1 MDSLDRLKDLLR
13 ELFQLDM
20 ADLDFGLYRLFRL
33 KRGEV
38 EAFLNE
44 QLPKEVDRAFEA
56 ITDSDREALKK
67 LVEECAK
74 QARASVADDA
84 ILPSG
89 EPNPK
94 YTETKAVREY
104 VEACGR
110 LAAVDASEA
119 QRADV
124 FNLLYAFFSRYYD
137 DGDFIPR
144 RFFGARPGYAV
155 PYNGE
160 EVLLHWAN
168 KDQYYVKSGEAFRDY
183 AFTVSTLHGEYRVHF
198 KLVEATA
205 PKDNMKGDTRFFFPL
220 PDAAAFD
227 PSSRTFTLPF
237 EYRLPAEV
245 EAASY
250 GRNSKGQAAILDR
263 AEREILEAVPDEL
276 LRAALAAPSPTGRE
290 SQSEPSPTLLRRR
303 LTHFTKKNTS
313 DYFVHK
319 NLGGFLRQELEF
331 FIRDQVVHELDLEGD
346 FQAKRRVLRVFRKLA
361 DIIITFLAQIED
373 AQKRLFEKKKLVLQ
387 TDYLIPIRHVPR
399 TVWPEVLANKP
410 QLDEWK
416 ALLAFEPESGLFSAE
431 GKITED
437 VLELYPTL
445 VVDTRHFSQGFVARV
460 LESADDLD
468 QQTDGVLIHADNAHA
483 LALIQECYRDQ
494 VKCVYIDP
502 PYNRNGDDFPYK
514 DRYRHSSWMAMM
526 HNRLAM
532 ARSCLQPSGIL
543 FSSIDH
549 NECTHLN
556 ILLDGIF
563 GRENRVEELVW
574 AQNTTHSQSPL
585 YSTNHEYVEVY
596 ARDLAAVQAVPQML
610 REPKPGFR
618 EVMDLV
624 GRLNSGYPPIA
635 EIEQALANL
644 YEEHKRE
651 FEAELRRAGLGLD
664 EETRKTDPWRG
675 LYNYCHAEYRD
686 AEGRY
691 VPEAEARERRARIW
705 VWQEADASAPAQ
717 KQAES
722 TRDPAD
728 PNYRFYRPPHPRTG
742 KPCPHP
748 KSGWR
753 WPYEWPD
760 ESRDSFVKYVE
771 ANRVVWGEDE
781 TKVPRFKRFLHEVET
796 NVAKSFF
803 HDYTDGE
810 KELAALFGQ
819 TALFPTPK
827 PTTLVARFVTQSCD
841 QGDTVL
847 DFFAGSGT
855 TGHAVINLNR
865 EDGGRRKFIL
875 VEMADYFDTVL
886 VPRIKK
892 VMFAPEWK
900 DGKPKRLPTAEEAER
915 TPRLVKILRLESY
928 EDALHNTFSDQA
940 VLRLA
945 EREQAYRQ
953 AVGDEEY
960 RIRYLVKL
968 PLEASDSMLNLAKLE
983 HPFDYT
989 LEILTDHGPRIET
1002 VDLVETFNWLYG
1014 LRVHR
1019 LLTWVN
1025 PADTAGKE
1033 DGGRTYRAVVATDRE
1048 GKKRILVVWR
1058 DMAGLDPAIERPFLE
1073 AKAREFGPF
1082 EEQWINGDSA
1092 AKGFSSLD
1100 GLFKRLM
1107 EEGVR

>member
-84 ILPSG
+84 ILPGG

-205 PKDNMKGDTRFFFPL
+205 PKDNTKGDTRFFFPL

-237 EYRLPAEV
+237 EYRLPTEV

-373 AQKRLFEKKKLVLQ
+373 AQKRLFEKKKLVLR
-387 TDYLIPIRHVPR
+387 TDYLIPVQHIPR
-399 TVWPEVLANKP
+399 EFWLEMLRNEGQVAEWRTWLAPELQKDLFNQEGTVNETW
-410 QLDEWK
+410 
-416 ALLAFEPESGLFSAE
+416 
-431 GKITED
+431 
-437 VLELYPTL
+437 LETHPTL
-445 VVDTRHFSQGFVARV
+445 PVHTRHFDRDFVDHL
-460 LESADDLD
+460 LEALPFEDLD
-468 QQTDGVLIHADNAHA
+468 AAIDGLLVKGENHQA
-483 LALIQECYRDQ
+483 LNLLLERYRGW
-494 VKCVYIDP
+494 VKCIYIDP
-502 PYNRNGDDFPYK
+502 PYNTGNDEFIYK
-514 DRYRHSSWMAMM
+514 DRYQHSSWLAMM
-526 HNRLAM
+526 ESRLVL
-532 ARSCLQPSGIL
+532 AREMLSDKGV
-543 FSSIDH
+543 FFASIDDS
-549 NECTHLN
+549 EDAHLRA
-556 ILLDGIF
+556 LLDVIF
-563 GRENRVEELVW
+563 GEGNFAARAVWQKVYSPRMDAKGFSKDHDYVVTYTKVTAQGTERIAAQQDVRQFNFVDALTNRRYRRRSLRKEGKNSRRLDRPNLFYPLIAPDGSEVLPIRPDGSEGRWRWAREKYEDAARKGLIEWVRTGRRWEVYVKQFYDEQATRPPSSVW
-574 AQNTTHSQSPL
+574 LHTEVGH
-585 YSTNHEYVEVY
+585 NHEAAEEV
-596 ARDLAAVQAVPQML
+596 
-610 REPKPGFR
+610 KG
-618 EVMDLV
+618 
-624 GRLNSGYPPIA
+624 
-635 EIEQALANL
+635 
-644 YEEHKRE
+644 
-651 FEAELRRAGLGLD
+651 
-664 EETRKTDPWRG
+664 
-675 LYNYCHAEYRD
+675 
-686 AEGRY
+686 
-691 VPEAEARERRARIW
+691 
-705 VWQEADASAPAQ
+705 
-717 KQAES
+717 
-722 TRDPAD
+722 
-728 PNYRFYRPPHPRTG
+728 
-742 KPCPHP
+742 
-748 KSGWR
+748 
-753 WPYEWPD
+753 
-760 ESRDSFVKYVE
+760 
-771 ANRVVWGEDE
+771 
-781 TKVPRFKRFLHEVET
+781 
-796 NVAKSFF
+796 
-803 HDYTDGE
+803 
-810 KELAALFGQ
+810 LFGNSV
-819 TALFPTPK
+819 FGNPK
-827 PTTLVARFVTQSCD
+827 PTRLVRRMLEIAGGADNEPETV
-841 QGDTVL
+841 VL

-928 EDALHNTFSDQA
+928 EDALHNTFSDHA
-940 VLRLA
+940 VMRLA

-989 LEILTDHGPRIET
+989 LEILTDHGPRTET

-1048 GKKRILVVWR
+1048 VKKRILVVWR

-1107 EEGVR
+1107 EEGAR